1 MQYVLKK
8 TVFQRRT
15 SFFVKTQL
23 QMLLSDFIMKGI
35 MRMRS
40 VRCFLDIWMIQY
52 AIALIMILKIVKK
65 MMMIIMLMDMLL
77 SKREV
82 SDHQGTRK
90 LSTKKHLVT
99 YYVNYKVKWETCLG
113 HLSTKYKK
121 SLKQSNLQIIFQL

>member
-40 VRCFLDIWMIQY
+40 GRRFLDIWMIQY
-52 AIALIMILKIVKK
+52 AIKLIMILKIVKK
-65 MMMIIMLMDMLL
+65 ND
-77 SKREV
+77 
-82 SDHQGTRK
+82 DDNDDNG
-90 LSTKKHLVT
+90 HLVEKDRG
-99 YYVNYKVKWETCLG
+99 V
-113 HLSTKYKK
+113 
-121 SLKQSNLQIIFQL
+121 

>member
-15 SFFVKTQL
+15 SFFIKTQL

-40 VRCFLDIWMIQY
+40 VRRFLDIWMIQY
-52 AIALIMILKIVKK
+52 AIK
-65 MMMIIMLMDMLL
+65 MMMIMMIMDILL
-77 SKREV
+77 RKTEV

-90 LSTKKHLVT
+90 ILTKKHLVS
-99 YYVNYKVKWETCLG
+99 YYLNYKVKWETCLG

-121 SLKQSNLQIIFQL
+121 SHKQSNLQIIFQL